1 MFQKYKEQLY
11 YEDEK
16 IQIISLPYISNHLKF
31 ETIIILPNLT
41 KYSSPIDYLNKEKIT
56 FNELYSK
63 MKLKKYIHLYLPK
76 FNINFQIDLIETL
89 QKLGIKSLISKNFNN
104 ISSNQNLLF
113 DKILQ
118 QTYFDINENGT
129 NSDGIKNNNKEEIS
143 FDNNNYYMYVN
154 HSFIYMIQSDQI
166 KDLEGN
172 YLMPFIGIINKLD
185 NYKDKNYQLLTK
197 WNLNLYNEDKP
208 VKRSGDTEND
218 SPGGNGGSENEGSGK
233 GGSGNEGSGKD
244 GKDDDDEPIKIITF
258 GNNLN
263 FNLDFII
270 MILILLY

>member
-1 MFQKYKEQLY
+1 M
-11 YEDEK
+11 
-16 IQIISLPYISNHLKF
+16 N
-31 ETIIILPNLT
+31 
-41 KYSSPIDYLNKEKIT
+41 
-56 FNELYSK
+56 
-63 MKLKKYIHLYLPK
+63 
-76 FNINFQIDLIETL
+76 
-89 QKLGIKSLISKNFNN
+89 
-104 ISSNQNLLF
+104 
-113 DKILQ
+113 
-118 QTYFDINENGT
+118 
-129 NSDGIKNNNKEEIS
+129 
-143 FDNNNYYMYVN
+143 VN

-208 VKRSGDTEND
+208 VKPSGDTEND
-218 SPGGNGGSENEGSGK
+218 SPSGNGGSENEGSGK
-233 GGSGNEGSGKD
+233 GGSGTGGSRKGGSGTG
-244 GKDDDDEPIKIITF
+244 GKDDDDEPIKILTF